1 MKTQPRLLQDA
12 MLHLKQRKGASLAQL
27 RKHLETNYE
36 EKLNGSSKKLLTASL
51 KGLVQTG
58 KVKKLGNVYKLSSGG
73 KEDDNDDTTIRRRRK
88 RKFPLGY
95 CKTHRFPHRAG
106 SRRPRR
112 RSTRPRRRRHH
123 RRRHHRRVRRHHR
136 HHRHHRRR
144 SSHRRHHRRRHHR
157 RHSHRRHHRRHH

>member
-1 MKTQPRLLQDA
+1 

-58 KVKKLGNVYKLSSGG
+58 KVKKLGNVYKLSGG
-73 KEDDNDDTTIRRRRK
+73 KEDDNDDTTMRRRRK
-88 RKFPLGY
+88 RRFPVGY

-106 SRRPRR
+106 SRRR
-112 RSTRPRRRRHH
+112 RSTRHRRRRHH
-123 RRRHHRRVRRHHR
+123 RRRHHRR
-136 HHRHHRRR
+136 RHHRRR
-144 SSHRRHHRRRHHR
+144 RHSRRHHRRRHHR
-157 RHSHRRHHRRHH
+157 RHSHRRHHRRHY